1 MYFEPINI
9 APAPKSATQQVPPD
23 PPLEKCSEPLRKIL
37 SRRSRAKSSRSTI
50 IPDSASVIS
59 GYDGISN
66 PDEVQSSITT
76 SESNN
81 SRSQARSRSQKSAGS
96 SIKTSKSAQSSRTR
110 STLRQ
115 MAILDKSSVFQR
127 ENDNIQED
135 LGWIVGQES
144 TGSLCIIPSKN
155 GRSDPRLKWDR
166 ERICRGSM
174 VKKVLSAKSAN
185 NQRLNVSGGKY
196 RDSMNR
202 AGTSITPSGGD
213 IQGRPIKGEERLPPL
228 EQLRNTL
235 RYMDYADN
243 YGDKGMLQH
252 VIPTLNQMNLNASP
266 RVTSKRH
273 TSPVGRYPGVK
284 YSQAVK

>member
-9 APAPKSATQQVPPD
+9 APAPKSATSQQLPPE

-37 SRRSRAKSSRSTI
+37 SRRSRAKSSRSTT

-59 GYDGISN
+59 GYDAVSN
-66 PDEVQSSITT
+66 PDEVQSSI

-81 SRSQARSRSQKSAGS
+81 TRSQARSRGQKSAGS
-96 SIKTSKSAQSSRTR
+96 TIKTSKSAQSSSTR

-127 ENDNIQED
+127 DNDNIQED

-144 TGSLCIIPSKN
+144 TGSLCIIPSKT

-185 NQRLNVSGGKY
+185 NQRLNVNGGKY
-196 RDSMNR
+196 RDSTNR
-202 AGTSITPSGGD
+202 AGTSIAHHGGD
-213 IQGRPIKGEERLPPL
+213 VQGRPIKGEERLPPL

-235 RYMDYADN
+235 RYMDYGEN
-243 YGDKGMLQH
+243 YGDRGMLQH

-266 RVTSKRH
+266 RGASKRR